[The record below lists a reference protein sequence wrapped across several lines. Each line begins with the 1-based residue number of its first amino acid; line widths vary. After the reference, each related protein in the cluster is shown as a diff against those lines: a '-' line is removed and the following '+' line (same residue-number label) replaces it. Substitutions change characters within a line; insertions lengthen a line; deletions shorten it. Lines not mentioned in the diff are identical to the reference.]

1 MPDINSHQV
10 LPGSQ
15 SSQLPRPRGDPTAT
29 PRDVTASKMSCQA
42 SWEWV
47 LVADPRSG
55 LMRQEPG
62 PVHTPT
68 GSTNLHTK
76 GLAGPLSWNKGL
88 CASDPV
94 AQASPD
100 SIPNT
105 KAQPHT
111 RPGEWENSR
120 RPEPIPTQPPT
131 QPPLVDRT
139 GMLFENGVRITKA
152 QPAPLEIVQLFLQSL
167 DKSTVGVS
175 LLQMRKLMPGY
186 SM

>member
-1 MPDINSHQV
+1 MPDISSHQV

-15 SSQLPRPRGDPTAT
+15 SSQLPRPRGDPAAT
-29 PRDVTASKMSCQA
+29 PRDVTASKMSCRA

-55 LMRQEPG
+55 LMRQDPG

-68 GSTNLHTK
+68 GSANLHTK
-76 GLAGPLSWNKGL
+76 GLAGPLSWNKGP

-111 RPGEWENSR
+111 RPGEWENSH
-120 RPEPIPTQPPT
+120 RPEPTPTQPPT
-131 QPPLVDRT
+131 LGQLPFVPPGCQAVL
-139 GMLFENGVRITKA
+139 
-152 QPAPLEIVQLFLQSL
+152 PALYLAGLLLCDLLAATFFLLLFLAFRAAL
-167 DKSTVGVS
+167 F
-175 LLQMRKLMPGY
+175 L
-186 SM
+186 